1 MKSYTY
7 LFIDL
12 GVVIIPLIFSFHP
25 RLNFYKKW
33 RAIIMSIF
41 MVCLVF
47 VSWDIIF
54 TDMGIWGFNSDY
66 LSGLYLFNLPIEEVL
81 FFICIPFACM
91 FTYHCF
97 KLYSPIHHSKLSERF
112 SYSWVF
118 FLLVGGF
125 YFIDK
130 WYPSVTFF
138 ALAIV
143 LLIIQKIYNPKW
155 LPRLY
160 TTLLVLIIPFLLVNG
175 ILTGTGLE
183 EPVVWYNENEIIGLR
198 IFTVPIED
206 FFYGTLMILSNVFLL
221 EKFDKDS

>member
-7 LFIDL
+7 LLIDL
-12 GVVIIPLIFSFHP
+12 GAVIIPLIFSFHP

-33 RAIIMSIF
+33 RAIIISISI
-41 MVCLVF
+41 VGLVF

-54 TDMGIWGFNSDY
+54 TDMGIWGFNPNY
-66 LSGLYLFNLPIEEVL
+66 LSGLYLFNLPLEEIL

-97 KLYSPIHHSKLSERF
+97 KLFSPIHTSKLSEKF
-112 SYSWVF
+112 SYLLVF
-118 FLLVGGF
+118 FLLVVGF

-130 WYPSVTFF
+130 WYPSVTFL
-138 ALAIV
+138 ALAIL
-143 LLIIQKIYNPKW
+143 LLIIQKVFNPNW

-175 ILTGTGLE
+175 TLTGTGLE

-221 EKFDKDS
+221 EKFDND